1 MAHSV
6 SAQKRVR
13 QNEKHRLRNRAWKSR
28 VRNSI
33 KRVQSAVDSGDADQ
47 AAARYRQMQK
57 LLDRAVAKGVFHKNT
72 ASRAKARLGKRIKKL
87 SPAE

>member
-33 KRVQSAVDSGDADQ
+33 KRVQNAIDAGDADR
-47 AAARYRQMQK
+47 AADMYREMQK
-57 LLDRAVAKGVFHKNT
+57 LLDRAVAKGVFHRNT
-72 ASRAKARLGKRIKKL
+72 ASRAKSRLGERLKKL
-87 SPAE
+87 SPSA